1 MIAASV
7 TSAARRPTP
16 SARRRSPTPARA
28 PASTTIEYEWLP
40 RLTETIM
47 APRRGARSR
56 RGAANDGSLPG
67 RCRSRDRCGGGVPPE
82 DRRGDE
88 HDQLGGVV
96 AVTSLLE
103 QPAEDRDVAEER
115 DAADRLL
122 ALAVRHAA
130 DHQPLA
136 FLDEHLG
143 LRLAL
148 VDGGRLAAA
157 GAEVDGGAPRVV
169 LDQHAHLD
177 AIDVPLADDGRRDLE
192 LEHRLLE
199 LDLGAGRAHRRVR
212 DFLAERDGGLVVLD
226 GHDLRPGQRAGL
238 ALALQRFQREVEV
251 QAAADDAERDPG
263 GASRYDAG
271 EDRADRQVHEV
282 AAVRQAGRGADR
294 QDLAGPPSDGQVRI
308 RQFAAEIAGP
318 DAAGRECVADGAR
331 EAPADEHGL
340 VVVRHAA
347 AAPLDAQREEIVARQ
362 DLHARL
368 DLHLW
373 QRDVELLAD
382 QRLDPLEVGRVVAD
396 EQRVRRLVGRDRD
409 GLGQHVGRG

>member
-28 PASTTIEYEWLP
+28 PGSTTIEYEWLP

-56 RGAANDGSLPG
+56 QGAANDGSWPA
-67 RCRSRDRCGGGVPPE
+67 RCRSRDRGGGGVPPE

-88 HDQLGGVV
+88 HDQFGGVV
-96 AVTSLLE
+96 AVASLLE

-199 LDLGAGRAHRRVR
+199 LDLGPGRADRRVR

-251 QAAADDAERDPG
+251 QAAADDAERDP
-263 GASRYDAG
+263 
-271 EDRADRQVHEV
+271 
-282 AAVRQAGRGADR
+282 AV
-294 QDLAGPPSDGQVRI
+294 
-308 RQFAAEIAGP
+308 
-318 DAAGRECVADGAR
+318 
-331 EAPADEHGL
+331 PADTTPGRIEPIG
-340 VVVRHAA
+340 RFT
-347 AAPLDAQREEIVARQ
+347 
-362 DLHARL
+362 RL
-368 DLHLW
+368 
-373 QRDVELLAD
+373 
-382 QRLDPLEVGRVVAD
+382 PPFGRPVVALTG
-396 EQRVRRLVGRDRD
+396 RIWPVPPPMVRFGFGSLPPRSLAPMPPVVSVLPTELVKPRPTSTPWLLFATPPPPHWMPSAKRSFRARISMRASIFTCGSGMSSFSRISVLIRS
-409 GLGQHVGRG
+409 RSAA